1 MSWGPDDNWNI
12 PLRHWQK
19 FLGRGREE
27 KRRRGREEEGEERRE
42 REGRREKERRR
53 ERAGRREERE
63 GEKGIGFKLSFYHL
77 MLMATWA
84 EGERSPTKRMHF
96 AHALFI
102 PNNKQ

>member
-1 MSWGPDDNWNI
+1 M
-12 PLRHWQK
+12 
-19 FLGRGREE
+19 
-27 KRRRGREEEGEERRE
+27 RRGREEEREERRE
-42 REGRREKERRR
+42 REGKREKEGRR

-77 MLMATWA
+77 NDVNVTWA
-84 EGERSPTKRMHF
+84 EGERSPIKRMHF